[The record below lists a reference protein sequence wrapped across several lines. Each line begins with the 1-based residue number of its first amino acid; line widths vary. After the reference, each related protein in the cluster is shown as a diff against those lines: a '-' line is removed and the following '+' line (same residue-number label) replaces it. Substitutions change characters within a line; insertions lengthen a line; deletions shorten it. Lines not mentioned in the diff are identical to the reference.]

1 MGKEMKDQIK
11 IVDIPDYIYQITG
24 KRVTKQT
31 IYRWINRGK
40 SLPKPYN
47 LTIKLR
53 TEKVLG
59 QLYTTKEYI
68 TTFLSRISL

>member
-1 MGKEMKDQIK
+1 MSDQIK

-24 KRVTKQT
+24 KRVTRQT
-31 IYRWINRGK
+31 VYIWIRKGK
-40 SLPKPYN
+40 PLPKPYN
-47 LTIKLR
+47 LTIKLG

-68 TTFLSRISL
+68 TTFLARISL